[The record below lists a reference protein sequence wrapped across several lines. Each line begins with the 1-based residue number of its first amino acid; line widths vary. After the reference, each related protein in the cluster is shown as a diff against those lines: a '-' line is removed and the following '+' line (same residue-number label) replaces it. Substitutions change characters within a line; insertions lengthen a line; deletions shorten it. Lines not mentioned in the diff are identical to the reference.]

1 VRSHSKHQKYCE
13 TSTIFGLKN
22 PGKPWVFHIELC
34 VYPRIKTNS
43 DTLRVFAIFFLGF
56 FIAAGPKPSRWGS
69 MGMIKA
75 DDYKVGPPR

>member
-1 VRSHSKHQKYCE
+1 MGSKTWGNHGF
-13 TSTIFGLKN
+13 S
-22 PGKPWVFHIELC
+22 WVFHIELC
-34 VYPRIKTNS
+34 VYPGIKTNS

-75 DDYKVGPPR
+75 DDYLVDHPT